1 VAPIL
6 PRLSPFE
13 NIFKN
18 DLFSL
23 ANTLVYLYNHI
34 IMVIQARRSKARFSR
49 LRDELKTIVKRM
61 AVLIE
66 PFMGDHPLVK
76 GTVYELKR
84 RCGKPGCRCQKG
96 HLHATMVLVAS
107 EGGRKKLRVIPKGS
121 LVEVKIK
128 AGRYR
133 KVRVA
138 RAEFIKLAR
147 RAVAVMDKMETM
159 RREEME

>member
-1 VAPIL
+1 
-6 PRLSPFE
+6 
-13 NIFKN
+13 
-18 DLFSL
+18 
-23 ANTLVYLYNHI
+23 
-34 IMVIQARRSKARFSR
+34 MVIQARRHKARFSR
-49 LRDELKTIVKRM
+49 LREELKTIVKRM

-84 RCGKPGCRCQKG
+84 KCGKSGCRCQKG
-96 HLHATMVLVAS
+96 HLHATMVLVSS
-107 EGGRKKLRVIPKGS
+107 EGGRKILRVIPTGS

-133 KVRVA
+133 KVRAA